1 MSLGADLDTDIE
13 LVVQDVSA
21 LTGETVQSFVQVV
34 AVFVECT
41 VGDVGQAELLVICW
55 EVALT
60 ALTANHQLSVDYIT
74 IDDYSHTCILVCTQS
89 KVGSTAAA
97 LEC

>member
-13 LVVQDVSA
+13 LVVKDVSA
-21 LTGETVQSFVQVV
+21 LTGETVQSLVQVV
-34 AVFVECT
+34 AVFIKGT
-41 VGDVGQAELLVICW
+41 VWDVGQAELLIVCR

-60 ALTANHQLSVDYIT
+60 ALTANHQLGVDYIT
-74 IDDYSHTCILVCTQS
+74 IDDYSHTCPLVSTQS
-89 KVGSTAAA
+89 KVGSTGAA